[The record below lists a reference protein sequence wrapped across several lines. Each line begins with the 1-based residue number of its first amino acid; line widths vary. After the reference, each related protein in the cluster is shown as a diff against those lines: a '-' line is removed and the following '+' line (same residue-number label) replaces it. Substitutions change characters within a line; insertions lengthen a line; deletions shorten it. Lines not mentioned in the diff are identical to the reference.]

1 MVELKQKGAS
11 LNVKPNKD
19 LCFNINLEQLAY
31 VIFSNV
37 KLKKT
42 MQVELNSNLHKEDFK
57 KQYGKQIAFWHF
69 TGTLC
74 FQSKCANI

>member
-37 KLKKT
+37 KLKK
-42 MQVELNSNLHKEDFK
+42 NNASRIKF
-57 KQYGKQIAFWHF
+57 
-69 TGTLC
+69 
-74 FQSKCANI
+74 